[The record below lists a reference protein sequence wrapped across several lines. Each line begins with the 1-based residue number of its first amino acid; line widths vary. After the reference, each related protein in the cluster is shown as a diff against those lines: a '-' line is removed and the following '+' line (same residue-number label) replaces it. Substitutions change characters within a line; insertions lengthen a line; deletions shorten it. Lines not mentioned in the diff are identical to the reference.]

1 MKKNNKLIFFYPSI
15 EIGGLEKNLFSL
27 VNSLSN
33 KNYNINFV
41 TYKDIKE
48 SRILKKI
55 YFIDNKINVITPKFS
70 IKIKNRYIKYFFC
83 FFSLLNFCMNNE
95 ALVISFQSNILSI
108 IAAKL
113 TNCKIIIRCNTA
125 PSKYITNYSKK
136 FFFKFFYSLSNQI
149 LVTSNDFKKEIKKY
163 FELKS
168 VVHRQSLDLKGIN
181 KKSKIKFNFDFF
193 KKYKHLKIINVGRL
207 TDQKDLIILLKAFTE
222 LLKTRKARLLLIGN
236 GSDYKKLRNY
246 IKNKNI
252 SKNVKILNFQSNPYK
267 FISLADVKVLT
278 SKYEGNPNIL
288 LEVACLK
295 KLIVSTD
302 CKVGPSEILQNG
314 KGGILFKVGD
324 SKKLYNILKNL
335 IIKDKE
341 INKKININYNYVKNN
356 FKKDISEPFLNII
369 KNYK

>member
-1 MKKNNKLIFFYPSI
+1 M
-15 EIGGLEKNLFSL
+15 
-27 VNSLSN
+27 
-33 KNYNINFV
+33 
-41 TYKDIKE
+41 
-48 SRILKKI
+48 
-55 YFIDNKINVITPKFS
+55 
-70 IKIKNRYIKYFFC
+70 
-83 FFSLLNFCMNNE
+83 
-95 ALVISFQSNILSI
+95 
-108 IAAKL
+108 
-113 TNCKIIIRCNTA
+113 
-125 PSKYITNYSKK
+125 
-136 FFFKFFYSLSNQI
+136 
-149 LVTSNDFKKEIKKY
+149 
-163 FELKS
+163 
-168 VVHRQSLDLKGIN
+168 
-181 KKSKIKFNFDFF
+181 
-193 KKYKHLKIINVGRL
+193 
-207 TDQKDLIILLKAFTE
+207 
-222 LLKTRKARLLLIGN
+222 
-236 GSDYKKLRNY
+236 RNY

-324 SKKLYNILKNL
+324 SKKLYNIFKNL
-335 IIKDKE
+335 IIKKKE